1 MDTYNQQNLV
11 DEINLTR
18 SLLDS
23 LERQITAAD
32 KAYQDMSTTLAVIK
46 ERGSIAASE
55 TRISIGSGMFLKG
68 NLDVSG
74 NIIIPI
80 GSDIYIEATTE
91 EAVKRI
97 ETNLDNLRKSLE
109 GLLDRQAEL
118 RIRHDDLLAIA
129 QNLGNQEQK

>member
-80 GSDIYIEATTE
+80 EIL
-91 EAVKRI
+91 V
-97 ETNLDNLRKSLE
+97 SLAAME
-109 GLLDRQAEL
+109 PLSFITASVVDMS
-118 RIRHDDLLAIA
+118 
-129 QNLGNQEQK
+129 